1 MRENGGKNESY
12 RIHIKCW
19 KYSRIFTILGNELN
33 HPVYSF
39 KQAKNE
45 VSCGSE
51 IIYLGWIMAKE
62 IKEYKRAAKLYKVCA
77 VCGVGM

>member
-1 MRENGGKNESY
+1 MKAIVYISNAGSTAG
-12 RIHIKCW
+12 
-19 KYSRIFTILGNELN
+19 YSQLLGNELN
-33 HPVYSF
+33 LPVYSF

-62 IKEYKRAAKLYKVCA
+62 IKEYKRAAKLYKVYA

>member
-1 MRENGGKNESY
+1 MN
-12 RIHIKCW
+12 
-19 KYSRIFTILGNELN
+19 L
-33 HPVYSF
+33 PVYSF